1 MTESSS
7 DETEPLEDHPPA
19 DAGVSPHASDA
30 PVEST
35 AAARRAEGTP
45 APEAGV
51 APESATAP
59 VLDGAAHPEG
69 EPTTEGDSVP
79 PAETTPEG
87 EPAPQGDPVPEP
99 EPEREP
105 VVVSAEDLRTAIESV
120 RSAIRAG
127 ESVVFPTDTVYG
139 IAADPFSPQAVQG
152 LLDAKH
158 RGRDMPPPVLIG
170 DAEVLEAYTR
180 DVPAAARLL
189 ANRYWP
195 GPLTLIL
202 TAQSSLRMDLGET
215 QGSIGVRVPDH
226 EVTRA
231 ILRATGPLA
240 VSSANIS
247 GEPAATDATEAR
259 RQLRGSVA
267 VYVDGGPTP
276 GPTPSTIVDFASTLA
291 GRVLRVGAI
300 PMDELRRLLPGLEG
314 PEPEPEPGPA
324 ADEVTTS
331 DEGAVPHAEQPEA
344 EQPDAVPTGNETSAT
359 QTAATGPAAPV
370 TGGEASASTPGP
382 SDTEPARHE
391 ETSS

>member
-1 MTESSS
+1 MTQSS
-7 DETEPLEDHPPA
+7 DETTPLDDGPAAEADGSTQEPA
-19 DAGVSPHASDA
+19 
-30 PVEST
+30 T
-35 AAARRAEGTP
+35 AAEGLPASAAE
-45 APEAGV
+45 PEDAAV
-51 APESATAP
+51 PEP
-59 VLDGAAHPEG
+59 EVLL
-69 EPTTEGDSVP
+69 
-79 PAETTPEG
+79 
-87 EPAPQGDPVPEP
+87 DPVPEPVPDPEP

-105 VVVSAEDLRTAIESV
+105 IVVSADDLETAIETV
-120 RSAIRAG
+120 RTAIRAG

-215 QGSIGVRVPDH
+215 KGSIGVRVPDH

-247 GEPAATDATEAR
+247 GEPAATDEPEAR

-276 GPTPSTIVDFASTLA
+276 GPTPSTIVDFADDLS

-300 PMDELRRLLPGLEG
+300 PMDELRRLLPGLAG
-314 PEPEPEPGPA
+314 PEPEPTPEEPVEEVAPETGVLETAQAVASDAASAPA
-324 ADEVTTS
+324 ETETT
-331 DEGAVPHAEQPEA
+331 ETGASSEAPGDILPETT
-344 EQPDAVPTGNETSAT
+344 DAT
-359 QTAATGPAAPV
+359 TAAEAA
-370 TGGEASASTPGP
+370 G
-382 SDTEPARHE
+382 TEE
-391 ETSS
+391 KTS

>member
-1 MTESSS
+1 MTESS
-7 DETEPLEDHPPA
+7 DETRPHENEPAAVAGASPSAHEPTVSSEPL
-19 DAGVSPHASDA
+19 VSEPETTTS
-30 PVEST
+30 PV
-35 AAARRAEGTP
+35 G
-45 APEAGV
+45 APEGDAASEEEASAG
-51 APESATAP
+51 APGE
-59 VLDGAAHPEG
+59 LKEPEA
-69 EPTTEGDSVP
+69 EPL
-79 PAETTPEG
+79 
-87 EPAPQGDPVPEP
+87 PEP

-105 VVVSAEDLRTAIESV
+105 VVVTAEDLQAAVESV
-120 RSAIRAG
+120 RTAIRAG

-300 PMDELRRLLPGLEG
+300 PLDELRKLLPGLEG
-314 PEPEPEPGPA
+314 PEPEAPAEEPAEASEPA
-324 ADEVTTS
+324 VT
-331 DEGAVPHAEQPEA
+331 DAAAGQPED
-344 EQPDAVPTGNETSAT
+344 EHHETEHL
-359 QTAATGPAAPV
+359 
-370 TGGEASASTPGP
+370 EASAAAAEPEATAAEPKPAEAAATTVDSGSTPTP
-382 SDTEPARHE
+382 AHAEPTRHE
-391 ETSS
+391 ETSG

>member
-1 MTESSS
+1 MTESS
-7 DETEPLEDHPPA
+7 DETKPLDDGPAAEGDSSTNEPET
-19 DAGVSPHASDA
+19 A
-30 PVEST
+30 P
-35 AAARRAEGTP
+35 AAA
-45 APEAGV
+45 V
-51 APESATAP
+51 APEVEAQIAP
-59 VLDGAAHPEG
+59 EVEPE
-69 EPTTEGDSVP
+69 
-79 PAETTPEG
+79 PE
-87 EPAPQGDPVPEP
+87 PVPEP

-105 VVVSAEDLRTAIESV
+105 IVVSADDLQTAIERV
-120 RSAIRAG
+120 RTAIRAG

-202 TAQSSLRMDLGET
+202 SAQSSLRMDLGET
-215 QGSIGVRVPDH
+215 KGSIGVRVPDH
-226 EVTRA
+226 EVARA

-247 GEPAATDATEAR
+247 GEPAATDEPEAR

-276 GPTPSTIVDFASTLA
+276 GPTPSTIVDFAADLS

-300 PMDELRRLLPGLEG
+300 PLDELRKLLPGLSG
-314 PEPEPEPGPA
+314 PEPDPVPEEPVA
-324 ADEVTTS
+324 TD
-331 DEGAVPHAEQPEA
+331 DPEA
-344 EQPDAVPTGNETSAT
+344 VDDEAVDGTSAT
-359 QTAATGPAAPV
+359 VVAGTTGSPEALNAAET
-370 TGGEASASTPGP
+370 TPGAAETTQGTAETTAVAEKT
-382 SDTEPARHE
+382 TEAPPGSSAIE
-391 ETSS
+391 APDVPGTKETTP

>member
-1 MTESSS
+1 MTESS
-7 DETEPLEDHPPA
+7 DETTSLDDGPA
-19 DAGVSPHASDA
+19 AQAGGSSG
-30 PVEST
+30 E
-35 AAARRAEGTP
+35 
-45 APEAGV
+45 PEATTHGE
-51 APESATAP
+51 PIPDGEATAETAVEPEP
-59 VLDGAAHPEG
+59 V
-69 EPTTEGDSVP
+69 
-79 PAETTPEG
+79 AEVE
-87 EPAPQGDPVPEP
+87 PEP

-105 VVVSAEDLRTAIESV
+105 IVVSAEDLQTAIENV
-120 RSAIRAG
+120 RTAIRAG

-215 QGSIGVRVPDH
+215 KGSIGVRVPDH
-226 EVTRA
+226 EVARA

-247 GEPAATDATEAR
+247 GEPAATDEPEAR

-267 VYVDGGPTP
+267 VYVDGGATP
-276 GPTPSTIVDFASTLA
+276 GPTPSTIVDFAADLS

-300 PMDELRRLLPGLEG
+300 PLEELRKLLPGLSG
-314 PEPEPEPGPA
+314 PEPDPVPEESLPDEPVAEDGSASAAAEVDEAAVSDTAEMTDVPVAGVTQATDTTEAPGVA
-324 ADEVTTS
+324 GTKETTS
-331 DEGAVPHAEQPEA
+331 
-344 EQPDAVPTGNETSAT
+344 
-359 QTAATGPAAPV
+359 
-370 TGGEASASTPGP
+370 
-382 SDTEPARHE
+382 
-391 ETSS
+391 

>member
-1 MTESSS
+1 M
-7 DETEPLEDHPPA
+7 
-19 DAGVSPHASDA
+19 
-30 PVEST
+30 
-35 AAARRAEGTP
+35 
-45 APEAGV
+45 
-51 APESATAP
+51 
-59 VLDGAAHPEG
+59 
-69 EPTTEGDSVP
+69 
-79 PAETTPEG
+79 
-87 EPAPQGDPVPEP
+87 
-99 EPEREP
+99 
-105 VVVSAEDLRTAIESV
+105 VSAEDLPAAVESV
-120 RSAIRAG
+120 RTAIRAG

-202 TAQSSLRMDLGET
+202 TAQSSLGMDLGET

-226 EVTRA
+226 DVARTL
-231 ILRATGPLA
+231 LRATGPLA

-259 RQLRGSVA
+259 RQLGGSVA

-276 GPTPSTIVDFASTLA
+276 GPTPSTIVDFAANLA

-300 PMDELRRLLPGLEG
+300 PLDELRKLLPGLEG
-314 PEPEPEPGPA
+314 PEPEPEPEPETPVAEGSAGADGTTPEGETA
-324 ADEVTTS
+324 AEPSAAATEAAPLDPSTAPEPTTHT
-331 DEGAVPHAEQPEA
+331 ATA
-344 EQPDAVPTGNETSAT
+344 PDAAHP
-359 QTAATGPAAPV
+359 
-370 TGGEASASTPGP
+370 
-382 SDTEPARHE
+382 E
-391 ETSS
+391 ETSH

>member
-1 MTESSS
+1 VTESS
-7 DETEPLEDHPPA
+7 DETTPLDDGPA
-19 DAGVSPHASDA
+19 AQAGGSSG
-30 PVEST
+30 E
-35 AAARRAEGTP
+35 
-45 APEAGV
+45 PEA
-51 APESATAP
+51 TT
-59 VLDGAAHPEG
+59 HG
-69 EPTTEGDSVP
+69 EPIPDSEAV
-79 PAETTPEG
+79 AETTVEPELVA
-87 EPAPQGDPVPEP
+87 EAQPEP

-105 VVVSAEDLRTAIESV
+105 IVVSAEDLQTAIESV
-120 RSAIRAG
+120 RTAIRAG

-215 QGSIGVRVPDH
+215 KGSIGVRVPDH
-226 EVTRA
+226 DVARA

-247 GEPAATDATEAR
+247 GEPAATDEPEAR

-267 VYVDGGPTP
+267 VYVDGGATP
-276 GPTPSTIVDFASTLA
+276 GPTPSTIVDFAADLS

-300 PMDELRRLLPGLEG
+300 PLEELRKLLPGLSG
-314 PEPEPEPGPA
+314 PEPDPVPEESVPDPVPEDSLPHEPVSENA
-324 ADEVTTS
+324 VAFVVAEVQ
-331 DEGAVPHAEQPEA
+331 EGAVADTAKLTDVPVAGVTQATDTTEA
-344 EQPDAVPTGNETSAT
+344 PGAAGTKET
-359 QTAATGPAAPV
+359 
-370 TGGEASASTPGP
+370 TP
-382 SDTEPARHE
+382 
-391 ETSS
+391 

>member
-1 MTESSS
+1 MTESS
-7 DETEPLEDHPPA
+7 DETTPLDDGPVAEADGSIQQQHEPEATD
-19 DAGVSPHASDA
+19 GA
-30 PVEST
+30 PTPDVAPEAAVEV
-35 AAARRAEGTP
+35 EP
-45 APEAGV
+45 APEPQ
-51 APESATAP
+51 PE
-59 VLDGAAHPEG
+59 
-69 EPTTEGDSVP
+69 
-79 PAETTPEG
+79 
-87 EPAPQGDPVPEP
+87 PEP

-105 VVVSAEDLRTAIESV
+105 IVVSAEDLGTAIESV
-120 RSAIRAG
+120 RTAIRAG

-139 IAADPFSPQAVQG
+139 IAADPFSAPAVQG

-170 DAEVLEAYTR
+170 DADVLEAYTR

-226 EVTRA
+226 EVARA

-247 GEPAATDATEAR
+247 GEPAATDEAEAR

-267 VYVDGGPTP
+267 VYVDGGATP
-276 GPTPSTIVDFASTLA
+276 GPTPSTIVDFASDLS

-300 PMDELRRLLPGLEG
+300 SMEELRKLLPGLAG
-314 PEPEPEPGPA
+314 PEPDPVPDDSVPA
-324 ADEVTTS
+324 DDPDPQKQAVAD
-331 DEGAVPHAEQPEA
+331 
-344 EQPDAVPTGNETSAT
+344 DA
-359 QTAATGPAAPV
+359 
-370 TGGEASASTPGP
+370 ASASGTPEP
-382 SDTEPARHE
+382 SDATPATAVAETE
-391 ETSS
+391 ETTS

>member
-1 MTESSS
+1 MTESS
-7 DETEPLEDHPPA
+7 DETRPLDSGAAAAADGPVLPPTASEAADAAEHHGLETPEATPSDAVTDVEPTAEPPA
-19 DAGVSPHASDA
+19 
-30 PVEST
+30 
-35 AAARRAEGTP
+35 GTP
-45 APEAGV
+45 E
-51 APESATAP
+51 
-59 VLDGAAHPEG
+59 
-69 EPTTEGDSVP
+69 
-79 PAETTPEG
+79 AETVQVAQPEP
-87 EPAPQGDPVPEP
+87 EPEHEP

-105 VVVSAEDLRTAIESV
+105 TVVSADDLQGAIEAV
-120 RSAIRAG
+120 RAAVRAG

-139 IAADPFSPQAVQG
+139 IGANPFSPPAVQG

-202 TAQSSLRMDLGET
+202 TAQSSLNMDLGET
-215 QGSIGVRVPDH
+215 KGSIGVRVPDH

-247 GEPAATDATEAR
+247 GEPAATDASEAR

-276 GPTPSTIVDFASTLA
+276 GPTPSTIVDFASTLS

-300 PMDELRRLLPGLEG
+300 PLDELRKLLPGLEG
-314 PEPEPEPGPA
+314 PEPEPALE
-324 ADEVTTS
+324 TTS
-331 DEGAVPHAEQPEA
+331 PDEEAEPETTTPDRGAVPEAAAETTT
-344 EQPDAVPTGNETSAT
+344 TGE
-359 QTAATGPAAPV
+359 
-370 TGGEASASTPGP
+370 EASAELGAEMVAPVGGDTPKPPEASGQQAAAP
-382 SDTEPARHE
+382 EPAALDEPARPE
-391 ETSS
+391 ETSH

>member
-1 MTESSS
+1 VPSRAGWQDERVTESS
-7 DETEPLEDHPPA
+7 DETTSLDDGPAAEADGAIQEP
-19 DAGVSPHASDA
+19 
-30 PVEST
+30 T
-35 AAARRAEGTP
+35 AAP
-45 APEAGV
+45 
-51 APESATAP
+51 
-59 VLDGAAHPEG
+59 HG
-69 EPTTEGDSVP
+69 EPTPDGGAQAPGDTEAESVL
-79 PAETTPEG
+79 EPE
-87 EPAPQGDPVPEP
+87 PEP

-105 VVVSAEDLRTAIESV
+105 VVVSADDLQAAIESV
-120 RSAIRAG
+120 RTAIRAG

-158 RGRDMPPPVLIG
+158 RGRDMPPPVLIS

-215 QGSIGVRVPDH
+215 KGSIGVRVPDH
-226 EVTRA
+226 EVARA

-247 GEPAATDATEAR
+247 GEPAATDEPEAR

-267 VYVDGGPTP
+267 VYVDGGATP
-276 GPTPSTIVDFASTLA
+276 GPTPSTIVDFSADLS
-291 GRVLRVGAI
+291 GKVLRVGAI

-314 PEPEPEPGPA
+314 PEPDPVPDEPAPVELA
-324 ADEVTTS
+324 ADEAAPAQGDAVTAPATETADTAETS
-331 DEGAVPHAEQPEA
+331 DPATATDPPPAVAGTPTEA
-344 EQPDAVPTGNETSAT
+344 
-359 QTAATGPAAPV
+359 
-370 TGGEASASTPGP
+370 AST
-382 SDTEPARHE
+382 E
-391 ETSS
+391 ETTP

>member
-1 MTESSS
+1 MTESS
-7 DETEPLEDHPPA
+7 DETTPLDDGPA
-19 DAGVSPHASDA
+19 VQAGRSSG
-30 PVEST
+30 E
-35 AAARRAEGTP
+35 
-45 APEAGV
+45 PEATTHGE
-51 APESATAP
+51 PI
-59 VLDGAAHPEG
+59 PEG
-69 EPTTEGDSVP
+69 EAV
-79 PAETTPEG
+79 AETTTEPELLAQPQP
-87 EPAPQGDPVPEP
+87 EPELVAEVQPEP

-105 VVVSAEDLRTAIESV
+105 IVVSAEDLPTAIESV
-120 RSAIRAG
+120 RTAIRAG

-202 TAQSSLRMDLGET
+202 TAQSSLRMELGET
-215 QGSIGVRVPDH
+215 KGSIGVRVPDH
-226 EVTRA
+226 EVARA

-247 GEPAATDATEAR
+247 GEPAATDEPEAR

-267 VYVDGGPTP
+267 VYVDGGATP
-276 GPTPSTIVDFASTLA
+276 GPTPSTIVDFAADLS

-300 PMDELRRLLPGLEG
+300 PLEELRKLLPGLAG
-314 PEPEPEPGPA
+314 PEPDPEPEESVP
-324 ADEVTTS
+324 DEPLS
-331 DEGAVPHAEQPEA
+331 E
-344 EQPDAVPTGNETSAT
+344 N
-359 QTAATGPAAPV
+359 
-370 TGGEASASTPGP
+370 GEASVVTDVQEVAVADTATLTEVPVAGVASPTDTTEAPGVAGTKETTP
-382 SDTEPARHE
+382 
-391 ETSS
+391 

>member
-1 MTESSS
+1 VTESS
-7 DETEPLEDHPPA
+7 DETRPLENRP
-19 DAGVSPHASDA
+19 
-30 PVEST
+30 
-35 AAARRAEGTP
+35 AAAPDPEPATPLVAGPGPTSEAQPASEPEHLAGSEATAEAEQMSEAEQLAGSELV
-45 APEAGV
+45 AGPEA
-51 APESATAP
+51 A
-59 VLDGAAHPEG
+59 
-69 EPTTEGDSVP
+69 
-79 PAETTPEG
+79 AETGSE
-87 EPAPQGDPVPEP
+87 PEP

-105 VVVSAEDLRTAIESV
+105 VVVSAEDLPAAVESV
-120 RSAIRAG
+120 RTAIRAG

-139 IAADPFSPQAVQG
+139 IAANPFSPQAVQG

-202 TAQSSLRMDLGET
+202 TAQSSLGMDLGET

-226 EVTRA
+226 EVARA
-231 ILRATGPLA
+231 LLRATGPLA

-259 RQLRGSVA
+259 RQLGGAVA

-300 PMDELRRLLPGLEG
+300 PLDELRKLLPGLEG
-314 PEPEPEPGPA
+314 PEPEPEPPA
-324 ADEVTTS
+324 AEESADADGTVPEGETTGELS
-331 DEGAVPHAEQPEA
+331 GAATEA
-344 EQPDAVPTGNETSAT
+344 AVDPSPTPDSTTEATPPATHETTTEAAPIAPDAAHPGETS
-359 QTAATGPAAPV
+359 
-370 TGGEASASTPGP
+370 
-382 SDTEPARHE
+382 H
-391 ETSS
+391 

>member
-7 DETEPLEDHPPA
+7 DETRALENHPAA
-19 DAGVSPHASDA
+19 DAGVSPHASA
-30 PVEST
+30 TPVEST
-35 AAARRAEGTP
+35 AARGAEDTP
-45 APEAGV
+45 APEEGV
-51 APESATAP
+51 ARESATAP
-59 VLDGAAHPEG
+59 VLDALGHPEG
-69 EPTTEGDSVP
+69 EPTPESEPVP
-79 PAETTPEG
+79 AAETTPEG
-87 EPAPQGDPVPEP
+87 EHVPEAEPVPEPEP

-120 RSAIRAG
+120 RTAIRTG

-170 DAEVLEAYTR
+170 DAEALEAYTR
-180 DVPAAARLL
+180 DIPAAARLL

-247 GEPAATDATEAR
+247 GEPAATDASEAR

-314 PEPEPEPGPA
+314 PEPEPS
-324 ADEVTTS
+324 ADEAISLEDST
-331 DEGAVPHAEQPEA
+331 VPQAEQP
-344 EQPDAVPTGNETSAT
+344 
-359 QTAATGPAAPV
+359 
-370 TGGEASASTPGP
+370 ASTPTP
-382 SDTEPARHE
+382 SAAEPVRHE